1 MDVKMKKNTKEL
13 DNLIS
18 NAMEIADVITLQKIL
33 DQKNVKYDKNITKL
47 DDLKNDVHKKCS
59 DEKMSSILEEFN
71 SYKTQSLN
79 VVKNLDVNNL
89 NKFKV
94 EQTIKTI
101 GRTASPIA
109 QTLMKSALTIA
120 MYQGLYLMPFS
131 LKLGIAGGVFMTKRV
146 PRMYRGAKNGLES
159 LRNGGLKK
167 VPKKVLATVI
177 AGGIGAEVVVLL
189 NYLAKGSIPG
199 KILSALPGIK
209 ACLKMAPSISARKMV
224 LLTTGVVKGV
234 DAYRLK
240 NKESKMFE
248 PIIKGFFM
256 AKGMKVEEEIKDFSD
271 IKKYVEKLDDQ
282 GKYEF
287 DQYLKKC
294 VSMKRMI
301 NNKDNKI
308 KKVGKSVLKL
318 VSDSFEM
325 ASYLALVT
333 PPTAGIGKNGNRDG
347 NGQTEPEPARAT
359 AGENATSKV
368 HQNQMVTADEK
379 VPSEISHA
387 QPDVVRNGTSVRSHH
402 TGANIDGRVS
412 NSNSYQQL
420 RPEVIGKGSSV
431 KVYDDHSIVPGNA
444 FQITPE
450 TTSDEAMQKIDDAI
464 KGYAQKDISNTTE
477 ITNIVPKKEI
487 QTPKPVITP
496 KETPKVPEVEV
507 APEKMVDIS
516 KKFVK
521 VSPSKWDSFLN
532 YCAEHKDEITAG
544 TLIGGI
550 GAAFMY
556 FMENSGWVLA
566 F

>member
-1 MDVKMKKNTKEL
+1 MDVEKRENTKEL
-13 DNLIS
+13 DDLIS
-18 NAMEIADVITLQKIL
+18 NAMEIADVITMQKIL
-33 DQKNVKYDKNITKL
+33 EQKHLKYDKSITKL
-47 DDLKNDVHKKCS
+47 DDLKKDVHKNYS
-59 DEKMSSILEEFN
+59 DEKIYAVLKEFN
-71 SYKTQSLN
+71 SYKVQSLN

-89 NKFKV
+89 NKFKA
-94 EQTIKTI
+94 EQTIKAI
-101 GRTASPIA
+101 GRTASPIT

-120 MYQGLYLMPFS
+120 MYQGLYLMPFP
-131 LKLGIAGGVFMTKRV
+131 LKLGIAGGVFVTKRV

-167 VPKKVLATVI
+167 VPKKVLAAAI
-177 AGGIGAEVVVLL
+177 AGGIGAEAVVLL
-189 NYLAKGSIPG
+189 NYLAKESIPG
-199 KILSALPGIK
+199 KILNALPGIK
-209 ACLKMAPSISARKMV
+209 ACLTLAPSISARKLV

-240 NKESKMFE
+240 NKENKMFE

-256 AKGMKVEEEIKDFSD
+256 AKGMKVEESIQDFSD
-271 IKKYVEKLDDQ
+271 VKKYVDKLDDQ

-301 NNKDNKI
+301 NNKDSKI
-308 KKVGKSVLKL
+308 KRVGKSVLKL

-325 ASYLALVT
+325 ASYLSLVT
-333 PPTAGIGKNGNRDG
+333 PPTAGVGRNGNGDG
-347 NGQTEPEPARAT
+347 NGQTQPEPARAT
-359 AGENATSKV
+359 AGEGATSKV
-368 HQNQMVTADEK
+368 HQGQTVTAGER
-379 VPSEISHA
+379 VGA
-387 QPDVVRNGTSVRSHH
+387 NQVQPDVVRD
-402 TGANIDGRVS
+402 GASSRTHYVES
-412 NSNSYQQL
+412 SRANSYQQYS
-420 RPEVIGKGSSV
+420 PEVVGKNN
-431 KVYDDHSIVPGNA
+431 DSIVPGNA

-450 TTSDEAMQKIDDAI
+450 TTSDEAMQRMNDAI
-464 KGYAQKDISNTTE
+464 KGYTKRSASKSTE
-477 ITNIVPKKEI
+477 ITNIVPKKEV
-487 QTPKPVITP
+487 QVPKPVVTP
-496 KETPKVPEVEV
+496 KETVEVPKVETTPEEL
-507 APEKMVDIS
+507 VDIS